1 MADTITITLP
11 DITLVSLTP
20 NPVNTNAALKISVKA
35 LKSVKY
41 FIRSG
46 FTPEIFTQ
54 GRNKWQLKQ

>member
-35 LKSVKY
+35 TEISKILY
-41 FIRSG
+41 PEWFYSG
-46 FTPEIFTQ
+46 VFTREGIN
-54 GRNKWQLKQ
+54 GN